1 MKLVSSLVTL
11 YFVVGS
17 IASAPT
23 SRVNCCSSAEPR
35 YFELTV
41 TSSDLMLPREGSIGL
56 LVEGNVAVPVRVAST
71 RFWLSR
77 ATTSGVQALKEPQ
90 KLAAVASVRP

>member
-1 MKLVSSLVTL
+1 
-11 YFVVGS
+11 
-17 IASAPT
+17 
-23 SRVNCCSSAEPR
+23 
-35 YFELTV
+35 
-41 TSSDLMLPREGSIGL
+41 MLPRDGSIGL

-71 RFWLSR
+71 RFCRSR